1 MKIDDLFN
9 SKPLKLDN
17 ITCHSGGAIGADF
30 FFETIG
36 EEFGVKTKAYS
47 YRTKSH
53 VSPNKVEISDQDYE
67 DGVVQIT
74 KANKTLGRFGIHKYM
89 SLLARNWAQVKYS
102 DEVFAIGTIV
112 EPGKKCSKGY
122 YNKSDLQ
129 VVDGGTGY
137 CIQMSINNYR
147 MVYVFDQ
154 DKEKWFRWSYTSL
167 KFELCDTLPTISSE
181 NFAGVGTRKIKTNGI
196 KAIEDLYKRTF
207 NQK

>member
-1 MKIDDLFN
+1 MPQEQIF
-9 SKPLKLDN
+9 
-17 ITCHSGGAIGADF
+17 F

-36 EEFGVKTKAYS
+36 ENYGVKTKAYS
-47 YRTKSH
+47 YKTKYH
-53 VSPNKVEISDQDYE
+53 TTENKVEISDTDYE
-67 DGVVQIT
+67 EGVKEIT
-74 KANKTLGRFGIHKYM
+74 KANRVLSRYGIHKFM
-89 SLLARNWAQVKYS
+89 NLLARNWSQVKYS

-112 EPGKKCSKGY
+112 EPGKKGSKGF
-122 YNKSDLQ
+122 YNKSEFQ

-154 DKEKWFRWSYTSL
+154 DKDKWFRWSYTSL

-181 NFAGVGTRKIKTNGI
+181 NFAGVGTREIKPNGI

-207 NQK
+207 NL